1 MLTKPCRLPSV
12 FTLHKMANLAFSRML
27 REQYAD
33 GSAGKGPLFQHCLVS
48 IFGLFLRWLFLDPSR
63 LS

>member
-33 GSAGKGPLFQHCLVS
+33 GSAGEGATVPTLLGQYFWPL
-48 IFGLFLRWLFLDPSR
+48 PPMA